1 MSTSVPVLFSP
12 ALYSSLACL
21 KAFIGSAGAVL
32 LNPCS
37 RVIRILG
44 NYFRFVL
51 IKITSPVFVKV
62 WQKNP
67 FKIPFVRP
75 RR

>member
-51 IKITSPVFVKV
+51 IKIT
-62 WQKNP
+62 
-67 FKIPFVRP
+67 IPICQSVAKKSF
-75 RR
+75 